1 MIARNEQTR
10 EEHSTLE
17 QLRLLLQQQ
26 LTGIISIFLACYQVA
41 KNEEEK
47 FCYFVGPPF
56 CGIPVRPNMLNMPK
70 SASVWRSGQGRINR

>member
-1 MIARNEQTR
+1 MMARNEQTR

-41 KNEEEK
+41 KNEEK
-47 FCYFVGPPF
+47 NFCYFVGPPF
-56 CGIPVRPNMLNMPK
+56 CGTPVRPNNMPK
-70 SASVWRSGQGRINR
+70 SASVWRSGQGRINP